1 MLNVIK
7 PDWRRLSAGPEL
19 NWLVAASL
27 DWKICIYQRTPDND
41 PKYHER
47 SADEIAARFWYL
59 RPPSALLVLL
69 NPSGPMMPLR
79 KTEIEAYLDAP
90 PFSTDEEMSQAILW
104 LRPSF
109 AAIWQRLDETTWPWD
124 FSVKSDEDLWL
135 IQNTILREG
144 KTPYALCMA
153 WLAFNEPM
161 LIGPFG

>member
-47 SADEIAARFWYL
+47 SADEIALRLWYL

-90 PFSTDEEMSQAILW
+90 PFSTNEEASQSILW

-109 AAIWQRLDETTWPWD
+109 GSIWANIEERLKLNSLVTVPISMIIE
-124 FSVKSDEDLWL
+124 
-135 IQNTILREG
+135 REG

-153 WLAFNEPM
+153 WLAFKEA
-161 LIGPFG
+161 GRAE